1 MFYPDLNPSLDEIF
15 RTETHSTDLSD
26 EAEKMSNVTNVGSTY
41 NQKQEG
47 CLKNDDISKTLS
59 SFYFLHKTLTLI
71 PAAMFFQAFRL
82 PNLK

>member
-1 MFYPDLNPSLDEIF
+1 MRFSA
-15 RTETHSTDLSD
+15 ETHSSDLSD

-47 CLKNDDISKTLS
+47 CLKNDDISKILS

-71 PAAMFFQAFRL
+71 PAAMFFQSFQIA
-82 PNLK
+82 